1 MTRFL
6 PVLLA
11 GTALSACATT
21 YDSATA
27 TTAEIE
33 TENEVVEQLS
43 DDPAGQAELGNYGFD
58 IAGMDSSV
66 DAGDDFYAYANGVW
80 AANTEIPDDKTNY
93 GMFTALSDLSEERT
107 QGIIDE
113 MIADPSS
120 RVGIAYRAYVDTD
133 TIDAKGLAPI
143 QPILDKI
150 DAIESFDD
158 YARVMAELDIIG
170 IGGKPFGVFVGQ
182 DRGNSERYLTS
193 VYQSGTSLPD
203 RDYYLD
209 LENERFAKVREA
221 LVDTGAKLLTMIGED
236 NARARAEAM
245 LAFETELAKIHW
257 DRNKLSDS
265 EATYNLSSF
274 AELKALAPEFDWD
287 TYVAVNMPGKSV
299 DELNIGTPDSIAAG
313 VKLAAEA
320 DLQVLKDKARLSAI
334 TGYSSVL
341 PTEVDDTVFAFQSVL
356 TGQPSQRERWK
367 RGVSFVSGNLRDD
380 LGKVYA
386 ERYFPAETKAE
397 MQKLV
402 DNVVVAMRDR
412 ILTADWMAEPTKA
425 QAIDKLN
432 RFTVKIGYP
441 DKWMDYDGLTMVEGD
456 AFGNAVRAN
465 EWGHWDS
472 VNRLGG
478 PIQRWRWG
486 MAPMTVNAY
495 ANFGMMEIV
504 FPASI
509 LQAPFFD
516 PNADAAYNYGGIG
529 AVIGHEISH
538 HFDDQGAK
546 YDSNGNLNNWW
557 TEEDYAN
564 FEARGKALIEQY
576 NTYEIFPGEYVDGEF
591 TLGEN
596 IGDLAGLSIA
606 YDAYRASLGGEEAPV
621 LDGLTGDQRFFL
633 GWAQVWRRN
642 YRDEELKNRL
652 KTDSH
657 SPSIQRTWVVR
668 NMDAW
673 YDAFSVDADDA
684 MYLPPEERVT
694 VW

>member
-6 PVLLA
+6 PILLA
-11 GTALSACATT
+11 GTALGACATT
-21 YDSATA
+21 YDSAPA
-27 TTAEIE
+27 TTAD
-33 TENEVVEQLS
+33 NDVVEQLS

-58 IAGMDSSV
+58 TAGMDTSV

-80 AANTEIPDDKTNY
+80 AANTEIPEDKTNY
-93 GMFTALSDLSEERT
+93 GMFTALADLSEERT

-143 QPILDKI
+143 EPILARI
-150 DAIESFDD
+150 DSISDFAD
-158 YARVMAELDIIG
+158 YARVMAELDIVG
-170 IGGKPFGVFVGQ
+170 VGGKPFGIFVGQ

-193 VYQSGTSLPD
+193 ISQGGTSLPD
-203 RDYYLD
+203 RDYYLELD
-209 LENERFAKVREA
+209 NERYAKVRDAFVTRNASLLGMIGADNAQARAQAILDFE
-221 LVDTGAKLLTMIGED
+221 AKL
-236 NARARAEAM
+236 AEV
-245 LAFETELAKIHW
+245 HW
-257 DRNKLSDS
+257 DRNRRSDS

-274 AELKALAPEFDWD
+274 DDLKALAPEFDWD

-299 DELNIGTPDSIAAG
+299 EEINISTPDSIAAG
-313 VKLAAEA
+313 VRLASEA
-320 DLQVLKDKARLSAI
+320 DLEVLKDKARIAALTA
-334 TGYSSVL
+334 YSSVL
-341 PTEVDDTVFAFQSVL
+341 PTAVDDTVFAYTSLL
-356 TGQPSQRERWK
+356 TGQPTQRERWK
-367 RGVSFVSGNLRDD
+367 RGVSFVSGALRDD

-402 DNVVVAMRDR
+402 DNVLVAMRDR
-412 ILTADWMAEPTKA
+412 ITTADWMAEPTKV

-441 DKWMDYDGLTMVEGD
+441 DQWMDYDGLTMVEGD
-456 AFGNAVRAN
+456 AFGNSLRAN

-546 YDSNGNLNNWW
+546 YDSSGNLNNWW
-557 TEEDYAN
+557 TEADYAN
-564 FEARGKALIEQY
+564 FEARGKALIDQY
-576 NTYEIFPGEYVDGEF
+576 ALYEIFPGEFVDGEF

-606 YDAYRASLGGEEAPV
+606 FDAYKASLGGKEAPV

-673 YDAFSVDADDA
+673 YDAFGVEAGDA